1 MASFVFNDA
10 KMNLMNGTVDLDT
23 DVIKVLLVGTTFSG
37 VEDDGP
43 NVSNI
48 TTLGELSGTGYAAG
62 HGNAGRKTLASAT
75 VTADDT
81 NNRAAFDAA
90 DVTWTSISAGT
101 IHGALVYKE
110 GSADDT
116 TAKVVAF
123 IDLANTVTNGGDI
136 TLAWGANGILLL
148 T

>member
-10 KMNLMNGTVDLDT
+10 KANLMNGTVDLDT
-23 DVIKVLLVGTTFSG
+23 NTIKVLLVGTTFSG

-48 TTLGELSGTGYAAG
+48 TTLGELTGTGYTSG
-62 HGNAGRKTLASAT
+62 HGNAGRKTLTSAT

-90 DVTWTSISAGT
+90 DVTWTGISAGT
-101 IHGALVYKE
+101 IHGALIHKE
-110 GSADDT
+110 GTTNDT
-116 TAKVVAF
+116 DAKVIAF

-136 TLAWGANGILLL
+136 TISWGANGILLL